1 MVSPLCRYFRQSK
14 KKTKKI
20 RAYVGGTT
28 KEKARHVSKSSNQ
41 HNVKKNANKSDD
53 DLSDDDDGTEANED
67 GKKNLKLADNPSG
80 SEGENDSSSGSQ
92 VDDDSKT
99 GEDSAEDKE
108 EPKDMAG
115 VNSFNDTLFDDE
127 SVSSESS
134 GGE

>member
-1 MVSPLCRYFRQSK
+1 M
-14 KKTKKI
+14 
-20 RAYVGGTT
+20 
-28 KEKARHVSKSSNQ
+28 
-41 HNVKKNANKSDD
+41 
-53 DLSDDDDGTEANED
+53 
-67 GKKNLKLADNPSG
+67 ADNPSG
-80 SEGENDSSSGSQ
+80 SEGENDSTSGSQ

-108 EPKDMAG
+108 EQKDMGG